1 MLLEMLKS
9 EILAVKI
16 MYNGKPKQ
24 GSRQIGMEGSLM
36 KPIALTGIKPTGN
49 PHIGNYLGM
58 YRPALDLMKNYQG
71 MYFVADYHALT
82 SLHDPQALKELV
94 YEVAAS
100 WLALGLDPDEAIF
113 FRQSDIP
120 EILEFTWILS
130 CFTSKGLLNRAH
142 AYKAAVDEN
151 LDVKRDPD
159 EGINAGLFYYPV
171 LMAADI
177 LLYGSDV
184 VPVGLDQ
191 KQHIEITRDIAEAF
205 NRTYGQVLK
214 VPEGLI
220 QESVM
225 KVPGIDGRKMSKSY
239 DNTIPIFAP
248 EKKLRKRI
256 MRIVTDSKRPEDPKD
271 PDGDNLYTLL
281 SFFASPER
289 LAKIRQLYLNGG
301 ASYGTLKKEL
311 ADTLLDHFTEART
324 KFNTLVADKP
334 YLDKILL
341 EGAQKARQIGKPY
354 LQAAR
359 KAVGI
364 D

>member
-1 MLLEMLKS
+1 
-9 EILAVKI
+9 
-16 MYNGKPKQ
+16 
-24 GSRQIGMEGSLM
+24 M
-36 KPIALTGIKPTGN
+36 KPIALTGIKPTGK

-58 YRPALDLMKNYQG
+58 YRPALDLMENYQG
-71 MYFVADYHALT
+71 MYFVADLHALT
-82 SLHDPQALKELV
+82 TMHDAATLKDLV

-120 EILEFTWILS
+120 EIPEFTWIMS

-142 AYKAAVDEN
+142 AYKDAVDKN
-151 LDVKRDPD
+151 LELNRDPD

-205 NRTYGQVLK
+205 NRTYGDVLK

-248 EKKLRKRI
+248 EKKLRKQV

-271 PDGDNLYTLL
+271 PDDDNLFALL
-281 SFFASPER
+281 RFFASPER
-289 LAKIRQLYLNGG
+289 LEEIRELYVGGG
-301 ASYGTLKKEL
+301 AAYGELKKEL
-311 ADTLLDHFTEART
+311 ASLILEHFADARV
-324 KFNTLVADKP
+324 KFDNLIQNKD
-334 YLDKILL
+334 YLDKVLL
-341 EGAQKARQIGKPY
+341 EGAQKARAMGKPY

-359 KAVGI
+359 KATGL

>member
-1 MLLEMLKS
+1 
-9 EILAVKI
+9 
-16 MYNGKPKQ
+16 
-24 GSRQIGMEGSLM
+24 M
-36 KPIALTGIKPTGN
+36 KPISLTGIKPTGR

-82 SLHDPQALKELV
+82 TMHNPDTLRELV

-113 FRQSDIP
+113 FRQSDIV
-120 EILEFTWILS
+120 EIPEFTWILS

-151 LDVKRDPD
+151 LASGRDPD
-159 EGINAGLFYYPV
+159 EGINAGLFNYPV

-205 NRTYGQVLK
+205 NRTYGEVLK
-214 VPEGLI
+214 VPEGII

-225 KVPGIDGRKMSKSY
+225 KVPGVDGQKMSKSY
-239 DNTIPIFAP
+239 NNTIPIFAT
-248 EKKLRKRI
+248 EKEVRKQV

-271 PDGDNLYTLL
+271 PDDSTLLTLL
-281 SFFASPER
+281 SFFANPQR
-289 LAKIRQLYLNGG
+289 LEEIRQLFVHGG
-301 ASYGTLKKEL
+301 AAYGDLKKEL
-311 ADTLLDHFTEART
+311 AELILTHFAGARERFPALINDHA
-324 KFNTLVADKP
+324 
-334 YLDKILL
+334 YLEEVLAQ
-341 EGAQKARQIGKPY
+341 GAHKARQMGQPY
-354 LQAAR
+354 LAAVR
-359 KAVGI
+359 KATGI

>member
-1 MLLEMLKS
+1 
-9 EILAVKI
+9 
-16 MYNGKPKQ
+16 
-24 GSRQIGMEGSLM
+24 M

-58 YRPALDLMKNYQG
+58 YRPALSLMKDYQG
-71 MYFVADYHALT
+71 IYFVADYHALT
-82 SLHDPQALKELV
+82 SMHNPDKLRELV

-100 WLALGLDPDEAIF
+100 WLALGLDPEKAIF

-120 EILEFTWILS
+120 EIPEFTWILS

-151 LDVKRDPD
+151 LELGHDPD
-159 EGINAGLFYYPV
+159 EGINAGLYNYPV

-205 NRTYGQVLK
+205 NRTYGEVLK
-214 VPEGLI
+214 VPEGII

-225 KVPGIDGRKMSKSY
+225 KVPGIDGQKMSKSY
-239 DNTIPIFAP
+239 GNVIPLFGP
-248 EKKLRKRI
+248 EKKVRKQV

-271 PDGDNLYTLL
+271 PVDDTLFTLL
-281 SFFASPER
+281 SFFASPKR
-289 LAKIRQLYLNGG
+289 LEEIRDLYVHGG
-301 ASYGTLKKEL
+301 AAYGTLKKEL
-311 ADTLLDHFTEART
+311 ADLILDHFGEARER
-324 KFNTLVADKP
+324 FNALMDDKD
-334 YLDKILL
+334 YLDDVLMK
-341 EGAQKARQIGKPY
+341 GAQKARRIGKPY
-354 LQAAR
+354 LEAVR
-359 KAVGI
+359 KATGI